1 MHQALFDQLIDSI
14 TDNERRRI
22 SNTARIVFLIEGVP
36 VALEFCQSAALYDTI
51 NQYYIEL

>member
-22 SNTARIVFLIEGVP
+22 SNTARIVFLIEGVAD
-36 VALEFCQSAALYDTI
+36 ALEFCQSAALYDTI

>member
-36 VALEFCQSAALYDTI
+36 DALEFKESI
-51 NQYYIEL
+51 H